1 MRLTYQDTDDI
12 INYIINHFEPE
23 KIIYEIHK
31 YDKYGHI
38 HKFEVDIRDWLL
50 KDEIK
55 SLKQE
60 FLSKDFAN
68 EMTKASLLDNEEL
81 KMKLRKSGC
90 KI

>member
-12 INYIINHFEPE
+12 INYIINHFEPD
-23 KIIYEIHK
+23 KSIYEIQK
-31 YDKYGHI
+31 YDKYGNI
-38 HKFEVDIRDWLL
+38 HRFEVDIKDWLL
-50 KDEIK
+50 RDEIK